1 MVVEGAFASSIGE
14 KKSYVQSVV
23 ERNAFKLCLQCSSVV
38 RFEYVG
44 PERVERGVPAPVE
57 MKKEMSER
65 WWGKKVKERENA

>member
-44 PERVERGVPAPVE
+44 PERVERGGPAPVE
-57 MKKEMSER
+57 MKKKCQKDGGGR
-65 WWGKKVKERENA
+65 R